1 MRLKLMRLKEKTG
14 EEKVLE
20 IYLIRHGECRGNRE
34 NLFRGR
40 HDFPLNKNGV
50 VQAECLRERLTGVP
64 FDRVYTSPL
73 KRASQTA
80 EIISVGETEIVK
92 AEGLTNISLGEWEGM
107 PKEFVAQK
115 YPQLWQLWKTE
126 PEKLNFPGMETL
138 NEVQQRSFAAL
149 KEIITNHPEGRVAI
163 VTHRAVLKPLIAAI
177 LNIPEPYFWKIHID
191 TAAYAIVE
199 YHRERDFTLMLL
211 NETDHLQ
218 DFVREDVA

>member
-1 MRLKLMRLKEKTG
+1 M
-14 EEKVLE
+14 LE

-40 HDFPLNKNGV
+40 HDFPLNKNGI
-50 VQAECLRERLTGVP
+50 VQAECLRERLTGIS
-64 FDRVYTSPL
+64 FDRIYTSPL
-73 KRASQTA
+73 KRSSQTA
-80 EIISVGETEIVK
+80 EIISRGEIEI
-92 AEGLTNISLGEWEGM
+92 ALLEEFTNISLGEWEGM
-107 PKEFVAQK
+107 PKEFIAKK
-115 YPQLWQLWKTE
+115 YPRLWQLWKTQ

-138 NEVQQRSFAAL
+138 ASVRKRSFAAL
-149 KEIITNHPEGRVAI
+149 KKIISKHPQGRVAV
-163 VTHRAVLKPLIAAI
+163 VTHRAVIKPLIAAI

-199 YHRERDFTLMLL
+199 YHLERGFTLMLL